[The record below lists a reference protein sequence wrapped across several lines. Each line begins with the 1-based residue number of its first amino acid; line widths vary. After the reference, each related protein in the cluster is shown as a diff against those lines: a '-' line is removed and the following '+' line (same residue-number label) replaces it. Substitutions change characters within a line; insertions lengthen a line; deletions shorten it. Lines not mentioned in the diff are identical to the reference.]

1 MLSFVST
8 SFGNLSSEEHPPNLL
23 NVGDP
28 GTWIILKKKNEWNVI
43 VGDL

>member
-8 SFGNLSSEEHPPNLL
+8 SFGNLSSEEHLPNLL